1 MAGRPTTHIVNRSSP
16 DRSFGTSLRRSRS
29 RTAHDSR
36 RIVPSGRRAI
46 RLFST
51 SADLRIASR
60 FMRWPTR
67 GAECCPSRTHSHGAP
82 GAGALSRTA
91 AQSPHLLDLIS
102 LVKGD
107 VESSGRFPL
116 RRGGPDT
123 PRSLGAWK
131 SRYNHL
137 DRYVASKQPSMDRG
151 QDVAGAQ
158 ALSAAEYEGWP
169 LGATQPSGNGR

>member
-1 MAGRPTTHIVNRSSP
+1 MLSFPKILAWPTWRWRTV
-16 DRSFGTSLRRSRS
+16 TSTLRSRS
-29 RTAHDSR
+29 RTLTLRELLGSLQAHR
-36 RIVPSGRRAI
+36 N
-46 RLFST
+46 
-51 SADLRIASR
+51 
-60 FMRWPTR
+60 
-67 GAECCPSRTHSHGAP
+67 
-82 GAGALSRTA
+82 RTA

-107 VESSGRFPL
+107 VKSSERFPL
-116 RRGGPDT
+116 RSGGPDT

-137 DRYVASKQPSMDRG
+137 DRYLASEEPSMDCG

-169 LGATQPSGNGR
+169 LGATQPSQNGR